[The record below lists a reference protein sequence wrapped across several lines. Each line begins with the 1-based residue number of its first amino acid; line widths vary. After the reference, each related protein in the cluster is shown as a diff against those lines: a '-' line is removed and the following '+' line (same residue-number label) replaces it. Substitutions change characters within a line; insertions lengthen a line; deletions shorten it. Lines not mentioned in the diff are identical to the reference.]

1 MSSDAGAQIKSACA
15 RLERAAD
22 EAYSRYG
29 GASETQRI
37 DGIAAALEES
47 LAREPEALRS
57 VLLDTLAERFAA
69 APLPQRPAD
78 GTDDASAAELAAL
91 RLEVERLRQG
101 AQAPPG
107 GEGGS
112 TPPPGILEALLGRD
126 TARASEEAPLDV
138 TNVAAVVEQLI
149 TFVMDLGRAF
159 LSMGAGS
166 KEGATVRQL
175 DRLRQAVRGE
185 VLGSAPSGSLA
196 TVLEELKHR
205 VGAQLQALPM
215 ACNDGAQ
222 QLLRELDPLMLE
234 DQAQEQAVKLGGLRP
249 FRHREAWEAFRK
261 RHAELVSSEDLYRTY
276 FDGPLRRALR
286 RLQEARS

>member
-1 MSSDAGAQIKSACA
+1 MSEAGQIKSACA

-29 GASETQRI
+29 GVPEAQRI

-47 LAREPEALRS
+47 LAGEPEARRAA
-57 VLLDTLAERFAA
+57 LLEMLAERFAA
-69 APLPQRPAD
+69 CPLPQLPRAE
-78 GTDDASAAELAAL
+78 TDDASAAELAAL
-91 RLEVERLRQG
+91 RLEVERLHAVQDR
-101 AQAPPG
+101 AG
-107 GEGGS
+107 GEAVR
-112 TPPPGILEALLGRD
+112 TPPPEIVEVLLGREA
-126 TARASEEAPLDV
+126 ARLAEEGPLAV
-138 TNVAAVVEQLI
+138 ANVAGVVQQLV

-159 LSMGAGS
+159 LGMGAGS
-166 KEGATVRQL
+166 HDGGTVRQL

-185 VLGSAPSGSLA
+185 VLGSGQAGSLA
-196 TVLEELKHR
+196 TVLEELKLQ
-205 VGAQLQALPM
+205 VGVQLQALPV

-222 QLLRELDPLMLE
+222 QLLKELDPLMLE
-234 DQAQEQAVKLGGLRP
+234 DQAQEQALKLGGLRP

-286 RLQEARS
+286 RLQEAKP